1 MKRWLVLVSLIA
13 VVVIPVLAI
22 AGLWVYH
29 PYVLRAFLHGRG
41 GYWIEVGRDDPRL
54 SPSIRWALRDAPS
67 ASSGKLEWRMIREGL
82 EAGELAVMADRSE
95 VDRIFLVRIAP
106 EKFRFEVRN
115 ERSGNLNLDAWMTS
129 LGAAVVIN
137 GSYFAPNGEPATPV
151 LSAGRLLGPAA
162 YDARAGAFVAS
173 TIFASVRDL
182 AMQTWQDA
190 FDGARDAMV
199 SYPLLVSA
207 DGASRVAVSQWLAS
221 RSFVGQDV
229 DGNIILGTTL
239 DGFFSL
245 DRLPSFLR
253 QSPLRLKLA
262 LNLDGGPIACQGIS
276 LDGLERR
283 ACGKWEIRADDAR
296 VRNLVYNSLERP
308 TLPIVLAVFP
318 K

>member
-1 MKRWLVLVSLIA
+1 MKRLGLGLLIA
-13 VVVIPVLAI
+13 VAAAPLLALG
-22 AGLWVYH
+22 GLWLYH

-41 GYWIEVGRDDPRL
+41 GYWIGVGRDDPGL
-54 SPSIRWALRDAPS
+54 SPSIQRALRDAPS
-67 ASSGKLEWRMIREGL
+67 ASPGKLEWRMIREGL
-82 EAGELAVMADRSE
+82 EAGELAVMVDRSE
-95 VDRIFLVRIAP
+95 VDRMFLARIAP
-106 EKFRFEVRN
+106 AKFRFEVRN
-115 ERSGNLNLDAWMTS
+115 EPSGDLNLDAWMTA

-137 GSYFAPNGEPATPV
+137 GSYFTPNGAPATPV

-173 TIFASVRDL
+173 AVFAGIRDL
-182 AMQTWQDA
+182 AKQGWQDA
-190 FDGARDAMV
+190 FNGARDAMV

-221 RSFVGQDV
+221 RSFIGQDI

-245 DRLPSFLR
+245 ERLASFLR

-276 LDGLERR
+276 LDGFERR
-283 ACGKWEIRADDAR
+283 ACGKWEIRADDTR
-296 VRNLVYNSLERP
+296 VRKVVYNSAERP
-308 TLPIVLAVFP
+308 TLPIVLAAFP

>member
-1 MKRWLVLVSLIA
+1 MKQLVLSLLIAVAATLVLVIVA
-13 VVVIPVLAI
+13 
-22 AGLWVYH
+22 LWLYH

-41 GYWIEVGRDDPRL
+41 GYWTEVGRNDPGL
-54 SPSIRWALRDAPS
+54 SPSIQRALRDAPS
-67 ASSGKLEWRMIREGL
+67 ASPGKLEWRMIREGL
-82 EAGELAVMADRSE
+82 EAGELAVMVDRSE

-106 EKFRFEVRN
+106 AKFRFEVRN
-115 ERSGNLNLDAWMTS
+115 EPSGDLNLDAWMTG

-173 TIFASVRDL
+173 AVFTGVRDL
-182 AMQTWQDA
+182 ATQSWQDA

-199 SYPLLVSA
+199 SYPLLISA
-207 DGASRVAVSQWLAS
+207 DGANRVAVSQWLAS
-221 RSFVGQDV
+221 RSFIGQDI

-245 DRLPSFLR
+245 DRLASFLR

-276 LDGLERR
+276 LDGFERR
-283 ACGKWEIRADDAR
+283 ACGKWEIRPDDAR
-296 VRNLVYNSLERP
+296 VRKLVYNSPERP
-308 TLPIVLAVFP
+308 TLPIVLAAFP